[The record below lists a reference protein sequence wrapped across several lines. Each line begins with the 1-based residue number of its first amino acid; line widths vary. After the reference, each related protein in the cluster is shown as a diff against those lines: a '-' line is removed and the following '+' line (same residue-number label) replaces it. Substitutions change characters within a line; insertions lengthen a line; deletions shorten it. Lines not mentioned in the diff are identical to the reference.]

1 MKNRSYTLWIFAVL
15 YAFVFV
21 YLIPWTTLLG
31 YEFVDIQNYLDRIIY
46 LYAGGTESNYT
57 GIQWILDEPLWKYI
71 IVLIGYTFDDYRM
84 ALYLVSFIIVIG
96 YSSFLFRRV
105 EYTIGMI
112 LLLNPMSIDLFMAQ
126 IRSALAFSLLLI
138 AYDLTSKRWATVVLI
153 LASFIHASMP
163 LFIVIYFLLYHLNQQ
178 VESKKYY
185 LIAIFSA
192 LAIALFIKFGL
203 DPLLRFLGDR
213 HAGYENVIEGGSI
226 AYSIVWFMM
235 AVVIATFATFDN
247 EDERVL
253 AGYAITMMSFFFFAS
268 LFGLFAQRYVALSMP
283 LIIIAVGYLP
293 KHFKQGTYVAFFAYN
308 LLMFSYWL

>member
-1 MKNRSYTLWIFAVL
+1 MNNKPYNLWIISAL

-21 YLIPWTTLLG
+21 YLIPWTNIIG
-31 YEFVDIQNYLDRIIY
+31 YEFIDILNYLARIVY
-46 LYAGGTESNYT
+46 LYEGGTEANHT
-57 GIQWILDEPLWKYI
+57 GIKWVLDEPLWKYI
-71 IVLIGYTFDDYRM
+71 IILLGYTFTDYRM
-84 ALYLVSFIIVIG
+84 ALYLVSFIIIVG
-96 YSSFLFRRV
+96 YGSFLFRRV
-105 EYTIGMI
+105 EYYIGMI

-126 IRSALAFSLLLI
+126 IRSALAFSVLLI
-138 AYDLTSKRWATVVLI
+138 AYDLSSKRWAWVLVVV
-153 LASFIHASMP
+153 ASLIHASMP
-163 LFIVIYFLLYHLNQQ
+163 LFVAIYFILYWLNQQ

-192 LAIALFIKFGL
+192 LFIAFFMKYGL
-203 DPLLRFLGDR
+203 NIILTLLGDR
-213 HAGYENVIEGGSI
+213 HAGYEDVIAGGSI

-235 AVVIATFATFDN
+235 AVVIATFATFEN
-247 EDERVL
+247 EKERVL

-283 LIIIAVGYLP
+283 LIIISVGYLP